1 MLNRSI
7 RILLTLA
14 VSAAFSLPAAGQISN
29 GVIRVGLMTDLESV
43 YADLGGSLAVAAAK
57 LAIEDAGGKIN
68 GKPIELVV
76 GDHQNKAEVAQQIAT
91 EWLDKLHVDVFADV
105 LGTPPAL
112 AVQNL
117 TRNRN
122 VVVFYNTVVTSEL
135 TNKLC
140 AANSVHWMYDAHSQ
154 VRVAGTAI
162 TRRKADTWF
171 MVSVDNAFGINM
183 EELLGEIV
191 TESGGK
197 VLGKTRHPLGTE
209 EFITY
214 LGRADES
221 GAKVIAINSAGA
233 DLAAAIRQSFNLR
246 SVSRGEK
253 IVAPVGT
260 ATITTTHKLGL
271 PLGQGIQFASSYY
284 WNLDAETR
292 TFGQRFFK
300 RTGAMPNEPQAGI
313 YSALTHYFKAVKA
326 ANSDDAATV
335 MAKMREL
342 PIRDSVVR
350 NARIREDGRMIHDMY
365 LVQVK
370 RPAESRGPWDYYH
383 VLDVVPGSQ
392 AFLPLEKSTCP
403 LVRK

>member
-1 MLNRSI
+1 MLR
-7 RILLTLA
+7 RIFFIALA
-14 VSAAFSLPAAGQISN
+14 LATFSASAFAEFSN
-29 GVIRVGLMTDLESV
+29 GVVRVGLMTDMESV
-43 YADLGGSLAVAAAK
+43 YADLGGPLAVAAARM
-57 LAIEDAGGKIN
+57 AIEDAGGNIN
-68 GKPIELVV
+68 GKPIELIV
-76 GDHQNKAEVAQQIAT
+76 GDHKNKPEIARQIAT
-91 EWLDKLHVDVFADV
+91 EWLDKLQVDVFADV

-117 TRNRN
+117 ARDRN

-162 TRRKADTWF
+162 TRRKADTWY
-171 MVSVDNAFGINM
+171 MVSVDNAFGVNM
-183 EELLGEIV
+183 ESLLGEIV
-191 TESGGK
+191 AESGGR
-197 VLGKTRHPLGTE
+197 VLGATRHPLGTE

-214 LGRADES
+214 LGRADAS
-221 GAKVIAINSAGA
+221 GAKVIAINSAGD

-246 SVSRGEK
+246 SVSMGEK

-284 WNLDAETR
+284 WNLDTKTR
-292 TFGQRFFK
+292 AFAQRFFK

-313 YSALTHYFKAVKA
+313 YSALTHYFHAAKA
-326 ANSDDAATV
+326 ANSDDAQTI
-335 MAKMREL
+335 MKKMREM
-342 PIRDSVVR
+342 PIQDPIVR
-350 NARIREDGRMIHDMY
+350 NGRIREDGRMVHDMY

-370 RPAESRGPWDYYH
+370 RPDESRGPWDYYH
-383 VLDVVPGSQ
+383 VLDVVPGNQ
-392 AFLPLEKSTCP
+392 AFLPLENSTCP
-403 LVRK
+403 LLKK